1 MKNDQKYFVFAGDI
15 LDRTSET
22 IGPLFIHV
30 EATGEGCT
38 LADAAQYLL
47 QKLQDNNN
55 TVVWLVPVDKEDEEK
70 YLGIIDNAIQEK
82 RSASGIELFNIDIQ
96 DCIFLNP
103 SFFCGTTE
111 MCKEDNLRFSC
122 NAQTLAQL
130 IWTSEVN
137 SCHRFVSSHGEIVGV
152 SQYCPGRN
160 DVVEL
165 QFGLLPAE
173 DELPSGQNK
182 FFRIPVNVFS
192 DTNEGE
198 VVMKQLVDFIRNEYG
213 DEIVGF

>member
-70 YLGIIDNAIQEK
+70 YLGIIDNADSGKTVCK
-82 RSASGIELFNIDIQ
+82 RYRAVQHRHPGLHFPQ
-96 DCIFLNP
+96 PVFL
-103 SFFCGTTE
+103 
-111 MCKEDNLRFSC
+111 LR
-122 NAQTLAQL
+122 
-130 IWTSEVN
+130 
-137 SCHRFVSSHGEIVGV
+137 
-152 SQYCPGRN
+152 YDRN
-160 DVVEL
+160 V
-165 QFGLLPAE
+165 QRG
-173 DELPSGQNK
+173 
-182 FFRIPVNVFS
+182 
-192 DTNEGE
+192 
-198 VVMKQLVDFIRNEYG
+198 
-213 DEIVGF
+213 

>member
-47 QKLQDNNN
+47 QELQDNNN

-96 DCIFLNP
+96 DCIL
-103 SFFCGTTE
+103 
-111 MCKEDNLRFSC
+111 MR
-122 NAQTLAQL
+122 
-130 IWTSEVN
+130 
-137 SCHRFVSSHGEIVGV
+137 
-152 SQYCPGRN
+152 
-160 DVVEL
+160 
-165 QFGLLPAE
+165 
-173 DELPSGQNK
+173 
-182 FFRIPVNVFS
+182 
-192 DTNEGE
+192 
-198 VVMKQLVDFIRNEYG
+198 
-213 DEIVGF
+213 